1 MFVGISFLA
10 ASTFSK
16 VNEDFIPFTPPD
28 YDVLFMRTVHVDPSY
43 VWSWSTLLGCI
54 LRADEYWFNLLFIR
68 FIAIL
73 SSRWFLFTLSRSSM
87 NFRISSLNL
96 SNYAWMQIHLVLG
109 LTSLL
114 AQFCRIKLSDEKEM
128 RMLCF
133 KHNISTYHKS
143 YENNLYIYSFCITR
157 TWKGVN

>member
-1 MFVGISFLA
+1 MTSASKYFNPGCLGIFQKSLRA
-10 ASTFSK
+10 
-16 VNEDFIPFTPPD
+16 
-28 YDVLFMRTVHVDPSY
+28 LFHSPLQIMILYLCVQYTAHVDPSY

-54 LRADEYWFNLLFIR
+54 LRADEYWFKLLFIR

-73 SSRWFLFTLSRSSM
+73 SSRWFLFMLSRTSM

-114 AQFCRIKLSDEKEM
+114 VLLFKAVMYWKLWRS
-128 RMLCF
+128 
-133 KHNISTYHKS
+133 
-143 YENNLYIYSFCITR
+143 
-157 TWKGVN
+157 WKA